1 LKPDDTTILAAQD
14 LPPEA
19 PHATGVPVDRIQY
32 ASERQLVWRRFKKH
46 RLALMGLYVMS
57 FFYAVAVL
65 AELFAPH
72 DKGAKFRGFE
82 NSPPSTVHLTTAEG
96 KLAWPFMYRTEKILN
111 KKTFCYEFAE
121 DRSRRYPVRFFV
133 RGEPYRLLGL
143 VPGRVRIVGTGA
155 GECPLLLF
163 GSDRL
168 GRDIFSRVIF
178 GARISLFIGL
188 GGVLLSFVLGCLLGG
203 IAGYFG
209 GAIDELIQRTI
220 DLLMSIPK
228 LPLWMALSAAVPRD
242 WNVTMTYFAI
252 TLVLATFGWTGL
264 ARVVRGKLLS
274 LRREEFV
281 IAAEVAGASTFRI
294 IRRHMIPAFFS
305 YLIVNLTLAVPGMIL
320 GETALS
326 FLGLGMQP
334 PAVSWGVLLQATQD
348 ISVVALY
355 PWYLIPAIFV
365 VITVLM
371 LNFVGD
377 GLRDAA
383 DPYSDLR

>member
-1 LKPDDTTILAAQD
+1 MPDTSSISAQD
-14 LPPEA
+14 LPPASSHE
-19 PHATGVPVDRIQY
+19 TGVPTDRFQC
-32 ASERQLVWRRFKKH
+32 ASERQLIWRRFKKH
-46 RLALMGLYVMS
+46 RLALMGLIVMS
-57 FFYAVAVL
+57 VFYLVAVL
-65 AELFAPH
+65 AEFFAPH
-72 DKGAKFRGFE
+72 GKGTKFRGYE
-82 NSPPSTVHLTTAEG
+82 NSPPSKVHMITRDG
-96 KLAWPFMYRTEKILN
+96 RLAWPFVYRTDKVLN
-111 KKTFCYEFAE
+111 E
-121 DRSRRYPVRFFV
+121 DFEYKFVENTAQRYPVRLFA
-133 RGEPYRLLGL
+133 RSEDYRLLGL
-143 VPGRVRIVGTGA
+143 VPGRIHLFGTGVSD
-155 GECPLLLF
+155 CPVLLF
-163 GSDRL
+163 GSDNL
-168 GRDIFSRVIF
+168 GRCIFSRVVF

-188 GGVLLSFVLGCLLGG
+188 GGVLLSFLLGCLLGG

-209 GAIDELIQRTI
+209 GIIDEVIQRTI

-294 IRRHMIPAFFS
+294 IRKHMIPAFFS

-334 PAVSWGVLLQATQD
+334 PAVSWGVLLKETQS
-348 ISVVALY
+348 IPVVALY

-383 DPYSDLR
+383 DPYSDLH